1 MAGSTKGLKEY
12 AKNKSKVTLEKVDNA
27 IRELSLT
34 EQKINFNSVSQ
45 LSGVSKTFLYNNEE
59 IKKRLEELRDKQT
72 SRTMNQRAKY
82 DKTAKTKDIIIM
94 AKDKKIKELE
104 QENKKFKEQ
113 LEILR
118 GKLYEKI

>member
-12 AKNKSKVTLEKVDNA
+12 AKNKSKITIEKVDKA

-59 IKKRLEELRDKQT
+59 AKKRIEELRNKQT
-72 SRTMNQRAKY
+72 SKTMNQRAKY
-82 DKTAKTKDIIIM
+82 DKTAKSKDIIIM

-104 QENKKFKEQ
+104 EENKKLKEQ
-113 LEILR
+113 LEVLR

>member
-12 AKNKSKVTLEKVDNA
+12 AKNKSKMTIEKVDKA
-27 IRELSLT
+27 IRELSLN
-34 EQKINFNSVSQ
+34 EQKINFNSVSE

-59 IKKRLEELRDKQT
+59 IKKRIEELRQKQT

-82 DKTAKTKDIIIM
+82 DKTSKSKDIIIM

-104 QENKKFKEQ
+104 LENRKLKEQ
-113 LEILR
+113 LEVLR
-118 GKLYEKI
+118 GKLYEQI